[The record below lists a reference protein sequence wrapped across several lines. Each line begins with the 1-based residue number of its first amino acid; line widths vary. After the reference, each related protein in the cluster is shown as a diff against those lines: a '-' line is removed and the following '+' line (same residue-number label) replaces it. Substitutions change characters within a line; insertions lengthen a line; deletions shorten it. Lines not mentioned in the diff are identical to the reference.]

1 MMTAG
6 RVLLFASLFVLT
18 ACGPQEP
25 IRLGFIGG
33 LSGRVA
39 DLGEAGRNGAQIAI
53 DEINLAG
60 GIAGHKVELLVR
72 DDEQSPEKAIAVT
85 QELLALHVEAIIGPM
100 TSAMAEAIAPISEKE
115 GVVLVSPT
123 VTARKF
129 FGRVDNLFLIMSST
143 RVDAGLSASFH
154 YNQSGFRRVAAIYDM
169 KNRAYTESWLE
180 DFTAPF
186 QELSG
191 KVMPVPFLSSPAT
204 NYAEIADKALES
216 RPDAILLI
224 AGAADAAKLAQKFR
238 ERDQQVAMFAAQW
251 ATTERL
257 IEYGGK
263 AVEGMYLHNYADRWS
278 EAPRMQALRA
288 VYRDRYQRDPGFA
301 GVAGYDAASVIL
313 DAMSRRREK
322 QSLREVLLANEPFPG
337 AEGAIVFDRFGD
349 SARVPHITVIRGG
362 EFISLQ

>member
-1 MMTAG
+1 MTAG

-100 TSAMAEAIAPISEKE
+100 TSAMAEAIAPISENE